1 MDEAAMEDDSPTL
14 SLIDGEGRSL
24 LCYVERSLTVKGTE
38 YVLLLPVDSPVEI
51 FAWAADEEDDDA
63 EMLIDI
69 EDEELEEVFSTARA
83 VLAEQDLILNRT
95 ALTLTASG
103 ELPEVAEED
112 IITLD
117 IESDS
122 EPNYEQFQQLA
133 AFFHEE
139 QEYVICSPL
148 DPLLFFAQLNED
160 GQPELVSLEELQTLL
175 ELEEFKELRSQLELQ
190 AQLFED
196 VDE

>member
-1 MDEAAMEDDSPTL
+1 MEDDATTL
-14 SLIDGEGRSL
+14 TLTDEDGRSL
-24 LCYVERSLTVKGTE
+24 LCYVERSLTVKGTN

-51 FAWAADEEDDDA
+51 FAWVADEDDDDE

-69 EDEELEEVFSTARA
+69 DESELDTVFSTARA

-103 ELPEVAEED
+103 ELPEVTEED

-117 IESDS
+117 LDS
-122 EPNYEQFQQLA
+122 ETEPNYEQFQQLA
-133 AFFHEE
+133 SFFHEE

-148 DPLLFFAQLNED
+148 DPLLFFAELGAN